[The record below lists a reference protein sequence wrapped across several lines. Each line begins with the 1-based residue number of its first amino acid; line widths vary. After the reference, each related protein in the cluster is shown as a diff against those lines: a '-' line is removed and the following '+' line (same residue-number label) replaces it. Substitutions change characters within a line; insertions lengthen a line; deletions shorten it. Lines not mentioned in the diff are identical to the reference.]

1 MTRENKLAL
10 VVGFGLILFVGILI
24 SDHFSTVRNQQ
35 VANLQPMMEP
45 LIDRAND
52 AKVIDLLPP
61 TPAVST
67 TSIANAQDPVR
78 PEQRTMIN
86 PDGFLQPRIVQQ
98 PGAELRAMTANSQPT
113 PDGFVQVEP
122 DPPAT
127 QVKVQFHDV
136 ESGETLFAICREHY
150 GDIALVQALA
160 QYNRMDDPAALKV
173 GRRLMIPP
181 AEQIGGRAVATTTS
195 APAQSAPPTQPKP
208 STPSKPSNPTTYV
221 VKSGD
226 SLAGIAQRFLGSKSK
241 WKKLHDM
248 NRDVIEDP
256 DDLKIG
262 TVLKVANG

>member
-35 VANLQPMMEP
+35 VATLHKPPMEP
-45 LIDRAND
+45 VINPASEAR
-52 AKVIDLLPP
+52 VIDLLGPP

-67 TSIANAQDPVR
+67 TSMSNTADQVR
-78 PEQRTMIN
+78 PEQRTTIN
-86 PDGFLQPRIVQQ
+86 PNGYAQSRIVQQ
-98 PGAELRAMTANSQPT
+98 PGSDVQATAGTSQPT
-113 PDGFVQVEP
+113 PDGFVPVNPE
-122 DPPAT
+122 PPAM
-127 QVKVQFHDV
+127 QVVVKHHDV
-136 ESGETLFAICREHY
+136 QSGETLFAICREHY
-150 GDIALVQALA
+150 GDISMVKALA
-160 QYNRMDDPAALKV
+160 DYNKLDDPASLRV

-181 AEQIGGRAVATTTS
+181 AEQIGGRAVASRTS
-195 APAQSAPPTQPKP
+195 EPAASAAPSQPKP
-208 STPSKPSNPTTYV
+208 AAQNTYV

-226 SLAGIAQRFLGSKSK
+226 SLTGIAQRFLGSKGK

-256 DDLKIG
+256 DDLKVG